1 MTKGCLIFAQNNS
14 EVDYVKQA
22 LFAAKRV
29 RQYLDIPVSIVTDSP
44 DYLKEIDTDQIF
56 DQVIDIWKVVDYRN
70 SQTQNRSF
78 YDGSLKK
85 KLLKWNNFSRTSA
98 FDLSPYNETLV
109 IDSDY
114 VVCSDN
120 LKNIWNNVNDFAIYK
135 DSYDLSR
142 WRMKYEYINQY
153 SVPFYW
159 ATVFYF
165 KKTPLTE
172 AFFTLITHIRENW
185 NYYRLLYC
193 VESMTYR
200 NDYAFSI
207 AISIMNGGSTNN
219 TFASS
224 LPGKLYYSIDKDII
238 NSIKGGE
245 CQLLVEKESFPGE
258 YIILKTANLDVHLMN
273 KYSLQRVISES

>member
-29 RQYLDIPVSIVTDSP
+29 KQYLNVPVSIVTDSP
-44 DYLKEIDTDQIF
+44 DYLAEIDTDKVF

-78 YDGSLKK
+78 HDGTLKK

-98 FDLSPYNETLV
+98 YELSPYDETLV
-109 IDSDY
+109 IDSDFII
-114 VVCSDN
+114 CSDN
-120 LKNIWNNVNDFAIYK
+120 LKDIWNNASDFAIYK
-135 DSYDLSR
+135 DSYDISR
-142 WRMKYEYINQY
+142 WRMKYDYINQY

-165 KKTPLTE
+165 KKTPITE
-172 AFFTLITHIRENW
+172 SFFTLINHIRENW

-193 VESMTYR
+193 VETMTYR

-207 AISIMNGGSTNN
+207 AISIMNGGEPDSM
-219 TFASS
+219 FASD
-224 LPGKLYYSIDKDII
+224 LPGKLYYAIDKDII
-238 NSIKGGE
+238 NSINNHE
-245 CQLLVEKESFPGE
+245 CQILVEKESFPGE
-258 YIILKTANLDVHLMN
+258 YIVVKTSNLDVHLMN
-273 KYSLQRVISES
+273 KYSLERII

>member
-29 RQYLDIPVSIVTDSP
+29 KQYLNVPVSIVTDSP
-44 DYLKEIDTDQIF
+44 DYLAEIDTDNTF

-78 YDGSLKK
+78 HDGTLKK

-98 FDLSPYNETLV
+98 YELSPYDETLV
-109 IDSDY
+109 IDSDFII
-114 VVCSDN
+114 CSDN
-120 LKNIWNNVNDFAIYK
+120 LKAIWDNSSDFAIYK
-135 DSYDLSR
+135 DSYDISR

-165 KKTPLTE
+165 KKTHITE
-172 AFFTLITHIRENW
+172 SFFTLINHIRENW

-193 VESMTYR
+193 VETMTYR

-207 AISIMNGGSTNN
+207 AISIMNGGTPDSF
-219 TFASS
+219 FASS
-224 LPGKLYYSIDKDII
+224 LPGKLYYAIDKDII
-238 NSIKGGE
+238 NSINGHE
-245 CQLLVEKESFPGE
+245 CQILIEKESFPGE
-258 YIILKTANLDVHLMN
+258 YIVVKTSNLDVHLMN
-273 KYSLQRVISES
+273 KYSLERII